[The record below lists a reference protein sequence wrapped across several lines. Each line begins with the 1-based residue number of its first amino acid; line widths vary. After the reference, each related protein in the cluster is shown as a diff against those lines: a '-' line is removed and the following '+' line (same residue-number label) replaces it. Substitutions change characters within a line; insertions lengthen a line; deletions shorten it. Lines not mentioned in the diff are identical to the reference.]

1 MGNAEKWCKNHSP
14 GLGVGAAGKRVR
26 GASQRRRGGE
36 EERRLGEERL
46 PRQLPTAL
54 LSHRCVCVCVCV
66 CSVFRGNNIYTVT
79 HIVQMSGEFF

>member
-36 EERRLGEERL
+36 EARRRGEERL
-46 PRQLPTAL
+46 PGQLQTAL
-54 LSHRCVCVCVCV
+54 LSHSAALCTIDPQRLVTLLPLW
-66 CSVFRGNNIYTVT
+66 SKYTPRD
-79 HIVQMSGEFF
+79 EF